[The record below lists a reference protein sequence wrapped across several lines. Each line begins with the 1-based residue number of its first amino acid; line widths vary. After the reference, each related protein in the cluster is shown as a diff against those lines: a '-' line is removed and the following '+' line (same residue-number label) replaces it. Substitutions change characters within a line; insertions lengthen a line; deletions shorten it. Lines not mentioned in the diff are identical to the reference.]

1 MKTKNNQFLFL
12 FIAFLLC
19 APIFIA
25 AQEQTEKVERREINN
40 HLNNCEMNLA
50 YQDYISNA
58 AREQTQNGNVLIV
71 IARLGDGETSRE
83 LMRRRIY
90 NVREFLKLRGR
101 LSPEKFIVAEGEPVQ
116 GYGRYE
122 YYLGGKLFEQILFPK
137 NGYVC
142 HYCCEPEP
150 HFYPD
155 KTIYER
161 QQKRKQKRQ
170 RRG

>member
-1 MKTKNNQFLFL
+1 MKTKNNQSLLL

-19 APIFIA
+19 APIFTT
-25 AQEQTEKVERREINN
+25 AQEQAEKVERREINN
-40 HLNNCEMNLA
+40 QLHNCEMNLA

-58 AREQTQNGNVLIV
+58 AREQTQNGGVLIV
-71 IARLGDGETSRE
+71 IVRLGNGETSRE
-83 LMRRRIY
+83 LMRRRMY
-90 NVREFLKLRGR
+90 NVREFLKLRGH
-101 LSPEKFIVAEGEPVQ
+101 LTPEKFIVAEGEPVKDF
-116 GYGRYE
+116 GRFE
-122 YYLGGKLFEQILFPK
+122 YYLGGKLFEQILIPK

-142 HYCCEPEP
+142 HSCCIPEP